1 MARGSGGRGRGDLT
15 LTRASQPRHRFLVE
29 TGMTTFDD
37 REKAFERKFA
47 LDQELRF
54 KAESRRNKALAEWA
68 ASRLGLAGADL
79 EEYIKAVRRAD
90 LTEKGD
96 EDVFRKIR
104 KDFDAKGVAV
114 SDAELRKQM
123 GELLAQAVRDIEAS
137 KS

>member
-1 MARGSGGRGRGDLT
+1 
-15 LTRASQPRHRFLVE
+15 
-29 TGMTTFDD
+29 MTTFDD

-68 ASRLGLAGADL
+68 GSRLGLAGA